1 MHVGLNGSSIV
12 NGLTISSLVYW
23 TTVTITTIKS
33 EAFQWFIEGGDSEN
47 LFSVKLKWNP
57 RKVFV

>member
-12 NGLTISSLVYW
+12 NGLTISSLVCW
-23 TTVTITTIKS
+23 TAATITTIKS

-47 LFSVKLKWNP
+47 LFSVKLK
-57 RKVFV
+57 